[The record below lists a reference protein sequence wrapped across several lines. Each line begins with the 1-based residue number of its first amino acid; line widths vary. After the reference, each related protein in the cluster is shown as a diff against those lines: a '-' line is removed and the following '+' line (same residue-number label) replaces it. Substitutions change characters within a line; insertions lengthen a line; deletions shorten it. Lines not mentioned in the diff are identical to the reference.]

1 MSNVTISEA
10 ARLAGISRTQL
21 YRGFINKGKISVTKD
36 NEKVSIDLSE
46 LVRVFPNIKLDTI
59 DTLQEVA
66 ESYIQNTPEQ
76 VGVVT
81 LLREQ
86 LSKTEQQLAEAKARE
101 EWLKQQIDELRQQQS
116 NLLENKLESSKQK
129 RKKFLG
135 IF

>member
-46 LVRVFPNIKLDTI
+46 LVRVFPNIKLDTV

-66 ESYIQNTPEQ
+66 ESDIQNTPEQ

-116 NLLENKLESSKQK
+116 NLLENKLESSKPK

>member
-46 LVRVFPNIKLDTI
+46 LVRVFPHIKLDTV
-59 DTLQEVA
+59 DELQEVA
-66 ESYIQNTPEQ
+66 EGYIKNTPEQ

-86 LSKTEQQLAEAKARE
+86 LSKTEQQLLEAKARE